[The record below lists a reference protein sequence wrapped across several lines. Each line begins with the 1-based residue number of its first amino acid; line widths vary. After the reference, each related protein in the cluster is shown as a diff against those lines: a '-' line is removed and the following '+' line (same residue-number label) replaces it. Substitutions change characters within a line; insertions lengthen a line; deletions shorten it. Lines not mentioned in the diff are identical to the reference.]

1 MFFIKVYFL
10 FLFVLKKKIME
21 FIYFLYFDNSNV
33 SEENSEIQIQNVNGK
48 KNEPLFSYKEFQIF
62 DPYNNREEIKKVSK
76 KMKGIYVFEILKY
89 KYVYVGSSINLYSRV
104 CSYFMPS
111 ILANAD
117 RRILRYFRKYGFKNV
132 KLILYILCK
141 ESTREQI
148 VEAEQ
153 YFIDFYKSSSFLLNV
168 DLVAG
173 GSLGYHNPMSEEM
186 REKLR
191 IMRGISFLM
200 YDIETHSLIFKFQSK
215 QYAYDHIHINH
226 TTLNDCLYNNKL
238 YLNRFLFS
246 IEPINEFPFEILVSL
261 EDLKKL
267 VENIQIKDKSFH
279 KKRKKIYAENI
290 KHPKFSII
298 FDSINSF
305 AKAVKGDRSTIRK
318 YLNKQNKNDT
328 FYRKEW
334 KLRKIDS

>member
-1 MFFIKVYFL
+1 
-10 FLFVLKKKIME
+10 
-21 FIYFLYFDNSNV
+21 
-33 SEENSEIQIQNVNGK
+33 
-48 KNEPLFSYKEFQIF
+48 
-62 DPYNNREEIKKVSK
+62 
-76 KMKGIYVFEILKY
+76 
-89 KYVYVGSSINLYSRV
+89 
-104 CSYFMPS
+104 MPS

-117 RRILRYFRKYGFKNV
+117 RRVLRYFRKYGFKDV
-132 KLILYILCK
+132 KLTLYVLPL
-141 ESTREQI
+141 ESTRDE
-148 VEAEQ
+148 VVNLEQ